1 MPCKLLLSTVGVL
14 IQIILCLGDQE
25 NKDFPSATNGQMFPW
40 NKWRL
45 PDKIVPLHY
54 DLQIH
59 PNLTTSDFT
68 GLAKIQVLVRNETS
82 TIILHAKNMDIS
94 EATIALNRDGAT
106 HPERTLNILEYPP
119 FDQIALENAEPLSIG
134 ETYIVNI
141 YYSANL
147 SNGFSGFYKSSYE
160 TPEGEKRVL
169 ASTHFESTSARM
181 AFPCFDEP
189 AFKANFSIRIKREKQ
204 QIALSNMPIIKSLP
218 TAEGLFED
226 HFDVSVRMSTYL
238 VAFIVCDFKSISAE
252 TSTGI
257 KVSIYAA
264 PDKLNQTHYALEAA
278 VKLLEFYEQYL
289 NIHYPLPKCDL
300 VAIPDFDAE
309 AMENWGLTTYRETA
323 LLYHPGTSSIS
334 DKLWTTMVI
343 GHEMAHQWFGN
354 LVTME
359 WWNDIWLNEGFAS
372 YMERIAVDA
381 TYPDLQIG
389 DQFLGTCFMA
399 MERDAMNSSHPLST
413 PADNPIEIMEMFD
426 DISYSKGACILHML
440 RNFLTE
446 EVFKSG
452 LVHYLRKYSYGNAKN
467 EDLWN
472 CMAEQHYAGEHLD
485 VKEIMNTWTLQKGVP
500 VIIVEHYGSS
510 VRIQQERF
518 IKEILP
524 EDPSWATL
532 QSGYLWQVPLTY
544 ITSDSQAVGRHLLK
558 TKSDRI
564 ELESE
569 AQWIKFNVDMN
580 GYYIVQYT
588 NASWD
593 ALINLLNQNHTLLSP
608 KDRINLIHNA
618 FKLVSAGK
626 LSLDQALNLTR
637 YLSRES
643 ENIAILYGLDYL
655 AILYRKVAKTNI
667 TDVATNLKNYILKFF
682 EHLIDKQSWDDTG
695 TMSDQIL
702 RTSLLKTVCELEYL
716 PCVQKAS
723 DYFHQWRM
731 SNGTMNLPTDVM
743 GTVYSV
749 GAQSSDGWDYL
760 LTKYMQ
766 PFSVAEGSKIMSA
779 LASSRNPDKLARLL
793 ELALQGDII
802 KLQDLAH
809 VVLTVSENPHG
820 QLLAW
825 NFVKDN
831 WNELIEKFQ
840 LTSSTVQQLIIGPAS
855 QFSSKEKL
863 EEVETFFDSIKE
875 QSTQLRSIQI
885 ALENI
890 KNNIRW
896 LDRNLDSLRSW
907 LQHAIVNP

>member
-1 MPCKLLLSTVGVL
+1 MPCKMMLSTVGVL
-14 IQIILCLGDQE
+14 IQVILCLGDQE

-40 NKWRL
+40 NKMRL

-59 PNLTTSDFT
+59 PNLTTSNFT
-68 GLAKIQVLVRNETS
+68 GLAKIQVLVRKETS

-94 EATIALNRDGAT
+94 GATIALNRDGVT
-106 HPERTLNILEYPP
+106 YPESTLNILEYLP
-119 FDQIALENAEPLSIG
+119 FEQIALENAEPLSSG
-134 ETYIVNI
+134 ETYIINI
-141 YYSANL
+141 YYTANL
-147 SNGFSGFYKSSYE
+147 SDGFSGFYKSSYE
-160 TPEGEKRVL
+160 THEGEKRAL
-169 ASTHFESTSARM
+169 AATQFESTSARM

-189 AFKANFSIRIKREKQ
+189 AFKANFSIRIKREQ
-204 QIALSNMPIIKSLP
+204 QHIALSNMPIIKSLP

-238 VAFIVCDFKSISAE
+238 VAFIVCDFKSVSAV

-257 KVSIYAA
+257 KVSVYAA

-278 VKLLEFYEQYL
+278 VKLLEFYEHYF
-289 NIHYPLPKCDL
+289 NIHYPLPKYDL
-300 VAIPDFDAE
+300 VAIPDFDLG

-323 LLYHPGTSSIS
+323 LLYHPATSSVS
-334 DKLWTTMVI
+334 DKLWITMVI
-343 GHEMAHQWFGN
+343 SHEMAHQWFGN

-372 YMERIAVDA
+372 YMEYVSVDA
-381 TYPDLQIG
+381 TYPDLQVG
-389 DQFLGTCFMA
+389 YQFLDNCFIGMG
-399 MERDAMNSSHPLST
+399 RDAMNSSHPLST
-413 PADNPIEIMEMFD
+413 PADNPTQIMEMFD
-426 DISYSKGACILHML
+426 AISYSKGACILHML
-440 RNFLTE
+440 RNFLTD
-446 EVFKSG
+446 EVFQSG
-452 LVHYLRKYSYGNAKN
+452 LVHYLQKYSYGNAKN

-472 CMAEQHYAGEHLD
+472 CLAEQHYAEEHID
-485 VKEIMNTWTLQKGVP
+485 IKEIMDTWTLQKGIP

-518 IKEILP
+518 LKGILP

-532 QSGYLWQVPLTY
+532 QSGYIWQVPLTY

-558 TKSDRI
+558 TKSDHI

-580 GYYIVQYT
+580 GYFIVHYA

-593 ALINLLNQNHTLLSP
+593 ALINLLNQNHTLLSW
-608 KDRINLIHNA
+608 KDRVNLIHNA
-618 FKLVSAGK
+618 FQLVSAGK
-626 LSLDQALNLTR
+626 LSLDRALNLTR
-637 YLSRES
+637 YLNRES
-643 ENIAILYGLDYL
+643 ENIAILHGLDNL
-655 AILYRKVAKTNI
+655 GILYGTVAKRNI

-682 EHLIDKQSWDDTG
+682 KHLIDKQSWDDAG
-695 TMSDQIL
+695 TILDQML
-702 RTSLLKTVCELEYL
+702 RTNLLKTACDLGYL

-723 DYFHQWRM
+723 DYFNQWRM

-743 GTVYSV
+743 TTVYSV

-760 LTKYMQ
+760 LTKYTQ
-766 PFSVAEGSKIMSA
+766 SFLVAEGSKIMSA

-802 KLQDLAH
+802 KLQNLAY
-809 VVLTVSENPHG
+809 VVLAVSRNPHG

-825 NFVKDN
+825 NFVKEN
-831 WNELIEKFQ
+831 WNKLIEKFQ
-840 LTSSTVQQLIIGPAS
+840 LASFTVQRLIIGPAS
-855 QFSSKEKL
+855 QFSSREEL

-875 QSTQLRSIQI
+875 QSSQLRSVQI

-896 LDRNLDSLRSW
+896 LDRNLGSLRSW